1 MMARPAVHAI
11 REASSSVRLIAMAK
25 ASHQPLIERF
35 GLFDDFVA
43 APENKGFKNVV
54 SVWSAASAIRR
65 HNAGAAVVMAPSFE
79 AAFTTWLSGIR
90 VRVGH
95 DTDGRSLLL
104 TDAVG
109 LRSRVHRVD
118 SYRDL
123 SRALENSGVV
133 SLPSLSFGPTDHA
146 CARRLFQS
154 MSWDAAVRPIFV
166 NPAAAKSA
174 RAWSSSRFRI
184 LVDRLVAQPTSRH
197 VVIHARQPFSASQE
211 WARSYGIAVVSDV
224 SLPELA
230 ALLER
235 CSLYV
240 GNDSGPAHI
249 AVAAGIDT
257 VTIFGS
263 SVPDQTG
270 PSAAHAPNEGSH
282 SAVSARFECA
292 PCRERFF
299 KDCPSP
305 PSEDGRPP
313 CLDAISVDV
322 VLDRVNQFLDSGHC

>member
-146 CARRLFQS
+146 YARRLFQS

-166 NPAAAKSA
+166 NPAAAKTA

-184 LVDRLVAQPTSRH
+184 LVERLVAQPTSRH

-282 SAVSARFECA
+282 SSVSARFECA

>member
-146 CARRLFQS
+146 YARRLFQS

-184 LVDRLVAQPTSRH
+184 LVERLVAQPTSRH

-282 SAVSARFECA
+282 SAVSAGFECA

>member
-118 SYRDL
+118 SYRNL

-184 LVDRLVAQPTSRH
+184 LVERLVAQPTSRH

>member
-1 MMARPAVHAI
+1 MARPAVHAI

-184 LVDRLVAQPTSRH
+184 LVERLVAQPTSRH

>member
-146 CARRLFQS
+146 YARRLFQS

-184 LVDRLVAQPTSRH
+184 LVERLVAQPTSRH

-282 SAVSARFECA
+282 SAVSASFECA

>member
-184 LVDRLVAQPTSRH
+184 LVERLVAQPTSRH

-263 SVPDQTG
+263 AVPDQTG

>member
-25 ASHQPLIERF
+25 VAHQPLIERF

-43 APENKGFKNVV
+43 APENKGFKSVV

-109 LRSRVHRVD
+109 LRSWVHRVD
-118 SYRDL
+118 SYGDL
-123 SRALENSGVV
+123 SQALENFGVA
-133 SLPSLSFGPTDHA
+133 SPPSLSFRPTDHVY
-146 CARRLFQS
+146 ARQLFQS

-166 NPAAAKSA
+166 NPAAAKTP
-174 RAWSSSRFRI
+174 RAWSSSRFRT
-184 LVDRLVAQPTSRH
+184 LAERLVTQRTSRH

-211 WARSYGIAVVSDV
+211 WARSLGIALVSDV

-249 AVAAGIDT
+249 AAAVGIDT

-263 SVPDQTG
+263 SVPGQTG
-270 PSAAHAPNEGSH
+270 PSPAHAPNEGLH
-282 SAVSARFECA
+282 SAVSAGFECA

-313 CLDAISVDV
+313 CLDGISVDV

>member
-1 MMARPAVHAI
+1 MARPAVHAI

-184 LVDRLVAQPTSRH
+184 LVERLVAQPTSRH

-211 WARSYGIAVVSDV
+211 WARSYGIAVASDV